1 MNKEHL
7 ETDLTIKASY
17 NVGHT
22 FTVDTPSNCPIFRQP
37 GSRCMGE
44 IDRESRS
51 IYNFNALRA
60 LL

>member
-17 NVGHT
+17 NVNHI
-22 FTVDTPSNCPIFRQP
+22 FTVDTPSNCPIFRPP

-44 IDRESRS
+44 IDQESS
-51 IYNFNALRA
+51 THNFNALTA